1 MEAVLT
7 DSFVS
12 VLGSETQK
20 LVESADS
27 YLHKIVMSNVVFE
40 PKWSDG
46 WYKELILL
54 SCNVDI
60 ITTPLDGRPLY
71 VTPNNFVRL
80 C

>member
-12 VLGSETQK
+12 VLGSEKQK

-27 YLHKIVMSNVVFE
+27 YLRKIVMSNVVFE
-40 PKWSDG
+40 PK
-46 WYKELILL
+46 EPILL

-60 ITTPLDGRPLY
+60 ITTPLDGRPFCQVVLI
-71 VTPNNFVRL
+71 TI
-80 C
+80 